1 MQQLFQD
8 LPGVVYEYI
17 IRKDGT
23 RSFQYISEN
32 CKDILGIYSD
42 AFLKDPTVFR
52 KIILPDD
59 SPGFE
64 ESLQQSHDI
73 QGAWNW
79 EGRIMVNGEIRWIET
94 RSNPAPFADGIMRK
108 GIMIDITDRKLKE
121 QEQELRFQ
129 SLVEHLPLGIGI
141 HINGTLVMA
150 NAYAHSLMLV
160 KHGELIG
167 RNVMDFVHPDSK
179 PLVLE
184 RMKRVLAGETLP
196 AAEEKFIRANGEV
209 IFVETSAMPFNFK
222 GQSGVQIIVRDI
234 TDQKRVAEE
243 IRKNET
249 LFTQLF
255 NNVPI
260 AVVMLDVNGRV
271 EMVNPGFSSIFG
283 YDMHEVK
290 GKNLN
295 DFIVPSELQIEG
307 IDLNNLIAS
316 KRVIQ
321 LETFRKRKDGNRVDV
336 ILYGMPIM
344 IDEQAIGIYGVY
356 VDITSHKQLEEEL
369 KTRNTELDNFVYKV
383 SHDLRAPLSS
393 ILGLVNL
400 SKLPGNTDDLH
411 EYIRIIGEK
420 VADLDH
426 FISDVLSHS
435 KNLKLEVKIDQ
446 IDFKTI
452 LSRTITDLNYL
463 DGAAEVQ
470 FDISIQQGKFYS
482 DPWRIGEIF
491 RNLVSNAIKY
501 RQTDSGQPL
510 VRVEISSV
518 DGQEVKIVF
527 ADNGIGISEEN
538 LSRIFE
544 MFYRATEQSDGSGIG
559 LYIVKNAVEKLN
571 GIIDV
576 VSKPGVGTTFIIQL
590 PDQLAQLKQAEYQK
604 A

>member
-17 IRKDGT
+17 IRKDGS
-23 RSFQYISEN
+23 RAFLYISEN
-32 CKDILGIYSD
+32 CKEILGISAD
-42 AFLKDPTVFR
+42 VLLKDSSVFR
-52 KIILPDD
+52 QIILPED
-59 SPGFE
+59 SARFE
-64 ESLQQSHDI
+64 ESLQKSHDLRS
-73 QGAWNW
+73 AWNW
-79 EGRIMVNGEIRWIET
+79 EGRITIKGAIRWIET
-94 RSNPAPFADGIMRK
+94 RSNPAPHTEGILRK
-108 GIMIDITDRKLKE
+108 GIMLDITERKL
-121 QEQELRFQ
+121 QEAERELRFQ
-129 SLVEHLPLGIGI
+129 ELVEHLPLGIGI
-141 HINGTLVMA
+141 HVNGTLMMA
-150 NAYAHSLMLV
+150 NEYAHKLMRA
-160 KHGELIG
+160 KQGELVG
-167 RNVMDFVHPDSK
+167 KHVLDFVHPECK
-179 PLVLE
+179 PFVLE
-184 RMKRVLAGETLP
+184 RMKRVLAGETLSP
-196 AAEEKFIRANGEV
+196 AEERFIRMDGEV
-209 IFVETSAMPFNFK
+209 IFVETSAMPFLYK
-222 GQSGVQIIVRDI
+222 GQHGVQIIVRDI
-234 TDQKRVAEE
+234 TEQKRVANE

-260 AVVMLDVNGRV
+260 AVVMLDVSGRV
-271 EMVNPGFSSIFG
+271 EMVNPGFTDIFG
-283 YDMHEVK
+283 FGLPEVK

-321 LETFRKRKDGNRVDV
+321 VETFRRRKNGQRVDV

-356 VDITSHKQLEEEL
+356 VDITTHKQLEEEL

-446 IDFKTI
+446 IDFKNI

-463 DGAAEVQ
+463 DGAADVQ
-470 FDISIQQGKFYS
+470 FDISIQQGEFYS

-501 RQTDSGQPL
+501 RQSDSVQPQVNISISPVEGG
-510 VRVEISSV
+510 VR
-518 DGQEVKIVF
+518 IVF
-527 ADNGIGISEEN
+527 ADNGIGISEDN
-538 LSRIFE
+538 LGRIFE

-559 LYIVKNAVEKLN
+559 LYIVKNAVEKLE
-571 GIIDV
+571 GIINV
-576 VSKPGVGTTFIIQL
+576 QSKPGEGTTFIIQL
-590 PDQLAQLKQAEYQK
+590 PDQRAQLKQTEYQK

>member
-1 MQQLFQD
+1 MQQLFKD

-17 IRKDGT
+17 IRKDGS
-23 RSFQYISEN
+23 RSFRYISEN
-32 CKDILGIYSD
+32 CKDILGICAD
-42 AFLKDPTVFR
+42 ALLKDSTVFR

-59 SPGFE
+59 SSGFE
-64 ESLQQSHDI
+64 ETLQQSHDTHS
-73 QGAWNW
+73 AWNW
-79 EGRIMVNGEIRWIET
+79 EGRISVNGKIRWIET
-94 RSNPAPFADGIMRK
+94 RSNPAPYADGIMRK
-108 GIMIDITDRKLKE
+108 GIMIDITERKI
-121 QEQELRFQ
+121 QEQQQEVRFQ

-141 HINGTLVMA
+141 HVNGKLVMA
-150 NAYAHSLMLV
+150 NEYAHKIMHA
-160 KHGELIG
+160 KQGDLIG
-167 RNVMDFVHPDSK
+167 RSVMEFVHPDSK

-184 RMKRVLAGETLP
+184 RMKRVMSGETLP
-196 AAEEKFIRANGEV
+196 VAEEKFIRSDGAI
-209 IFVETSAMPFNFK
+209 IFVETSAMPFNYK
-222 GQSGVQIIVRDI
+222 GQQGVQIIVRDI

-271 EMVNPGFSSIFG
+271 EMINPGFSSIFG
-283 YDMHEVK
+283 YDLHEVK

-307 IDLNNLIAS
+307 IDLNNLIAA

-321 LETFRKRKDGNRVDV
+321 VETFRKRKDGHRVDV

-344 IDEQAIGIYGVY
+344 IDDHAIGIYGVY
-356 VDITSHKQLEEEL
+356 VDITSHKQMEEEL

-435 KNLKLEVKIDQ
+435 KNLKLDIKIDK
-446 IDFKTI
+446 IDFKSI

-463 DGAAEVQ
+463 EGAADVQ
-470 FDISIQQGKFYS
+470 FDISIEQDEFYS

-501 RQTDSGQPL
+501 RQTDAGHP
-510 VRVEISSV
+510 RVQVQISSA
-518 DGQEVKIVF
+518 DGGIKIVF
-527 ADNGIGISEEN
+527 ADNGIGINEEN

-571 GIIDV
+571 GLIEV
-576 VSKPGVGTTFIIQL
+576 QSKPGAGTTFTILL
-590 PDQLAQLKQAEYQK
+590 PDQHARVGLVEDQK

>member
-32 CKDILGIYSD
+32 CKDILGICSD
-42 AFLKDPTVFR
+42 VFLKDSTVFR

-59 SPGFE
+59 SSGFE
-64 ESLQQSHDI
+64 ETLQQSHDTH
-73 QGAWNW
+73 GTWNW
-79 EGRIMVNGEIRWIET
+79 EGRIMVNGKIRWIET

-108 GIMIDITDRKLKE
+108 GIMIDITERKLQE
-121 QEQELRFQ
+121 QEHELRFQ

-141 HINGTLVMA
+141 HINGELVMA
-150 NAYAHSLMLV
+150 NAYAHTLMRV
-160 KHGELIG
+160 KQGELIG
-167 RNVMDFVHPDSK
+167 RNVMEFVHQESK

-196 AAEEKFIRANGEV
+196 AAEEKFIRADGEV
-209 IFVETSAMPFNFK
+209 IFVETSALPFTFK
-222 GQSGVQIIVRDI
+222 GQPAVQIIVRDI

-446 IDFKTI
+446 IDFKNI

-463 DGAAEVQ
+463 DGAADVQ
-470 FDISIQQGKFYS
+470 FDVSIKQGEFYS

-501 RQTDSGQPL
+501 RQMDSGQPQ
-510 VRVEISSV
+510 VRVEISSA
-518 DGQEVKIVF
+518 DGEGVRIVF

-571 GIIDV
+571 GIIEV
-576 VSKPGVGTTFIIQL
+576 VSKPGAGTTFIIQL
-590 PDQLAQLKQAEYQK
+590 PDQRAQLKQAEYQK